1 MDLVY
6 PVSIAPLASAGKGA
20 REMVP
25 VVEPTGTVIGRA
37 SRASCHSGTK
47 LLHPVVHLHI
57 INRFGQVYLQRR
69 AATKTL
75 LPLYWD
81 TAVGGHVNYGEYLL
95 EQTVKAGNSSFYLA
109 HGHRHNVR
117 NGIKDICIEA
127 SAYGCGY
134 ALFGHTHCQER
145 GSYFGV
151 TALNPGTVT
160 RGDYLIIVLAGGKP
174 EFTFKNLAD

>member
-1 MDLVY
+1 MKILVCSDIHGSGLFLEKAY
-6 PVSIAPLASAGKGA
+6 LKEKPDSVWFLGDGIVDFIHA
-20 REMVP
+20 RDYIFDGGCD
-25 VVEPTGTVIGRA
+25 TRA
-37 SRASCHSGTK
+37 VLGNCDSG
-47 LLHPVVHLHI
+47 
-57 INRFGQVYLQRR
+57 
-69 AATKTL
+69 
-75 LPLYWD
+75 W
-81 TAVGGHVNYGEYLL
+81 YGEYLL

-109 HGHRHNVR
+109 HGHRHGVR

-174 EFTFKNLAD
+174 EFTFKNVAD